1 MDFNRIGNGAVYK
14 PTILTDVVPS
24 SSAAIGYLINNP
36 IDDYPTS
43 SAQDSGCYSSTADEL
58 HLMSS
63 HVLNSNNGVKH
74 HRHHHNSKQCKSAID
89 QTATDQNQ
97 NRNHQQS
104 GNEPF
109 DKVVINVSGLRFE
122 SRASTLQRYPHTL
135 LGDRQRRSH
144 YFDPMSNEYFFERHR
159 SSFEAV
165 LYFYQSGGRL
175 ARPENISAEIFL
187 EEIKFFDLGMSVF
200 LLRSRYSTKGKKFCQ
215 CILGEEVLKRYR
227 KQEGYVEEI
236 PVERPINELQRAVWE
251 AFECPESSNIARV
264 VAIISIVMIIV
275 SIASFIIE
283 TLPSIRNDPSMSLEN
298 NVNNTHHFSSL
309 PPGNE
314 GRLFWIFFIIE
325 TICVTW
331 FSFEFVCRLLVAP
344 SKFAFIKNGPN
355 IIDVV
360 SIIPY
365 FIQLIGL
372 IYQKK
377 DNTMPGFSSTLTV
390 LRIVRLGLQVLA
402 LTFLASWKELLL
414 LMFFLFIIVIVFSSF
429 MYFVE
434 ADYSSTPH
442 TRPPNHISSTS
453 ISCPPSINCHSTY
466 DQNFVTTQANSQF
479 ASIPDSFWFAIITMT
494 TVGYGDYVPRT
505 TLGKVIGAACA
516 ITGVLTIALPVPI
529 IVSNFTY
536 FYQRQ
541 MEDNERQYQ
550 ARQKAQAA
558 TQLALE
564 KRQLYSLND
573 KDHGPEYNEWET
585 TLNEPDYSDYR
596 EITHAVTK
604 KLVHNVYFKAFR
616 GSKKITPTMR
626 YQSLPP
632 SATPYQI
639 THRIYQM
646 ADDKNEMDLMN

>member
-1 MDFNRIGNGAVYK
+1 MDFNRIGNGGIYK
-14 PTILTDVVPS
+14 PTILTDAVPS
-24 SSAAIGYLINNP
+24 SSSIIGYLINNP
-36 IDDYPTS
+36 IDDCLTS
-43 SAQDSGCYSSTADEL
+43 SVHDSGCYSSTADEL

-63 HVLNSNNGVKH
+63 HIASSNSSAKH
-74 HRHHHNSKQCKSAID
+74 HNRHHHHYTKHRRL
-89 QTATDQNQ
+89 TTDQNDSIYNKNNQ
-97 NRNHQQS
+97 LL

-109 DKVVINVSGLRFE
+109 DKVIINVSGLRFE
-122 SRASTLQRYPHTL
+122 TRASTLQRYPHTL
-135 LGDRQRRSH
+135 LGDKQRRAH
-144 YFDPMSNEYFFERHR
+144 FFDSMNNEYFFERHR

-187 EEIKFFDLGMSVF
+187 EEIKFFDLG
-200 LLRSRYSTKGKKFCQ
+200 
-215 CILGEEVLKRYR
+215 EEVLKRYR

-236 PVERPINELQRAVWE
+236 PVERPVNEFQRFVWE
-251 AFECPESSNIARV
+251 IFECPESSNIARV

-283 TLPSIRNDPSMSLEN
+283 TLPSIRNEPLMSLEN
-298 NVNNTHHFSSL
+298 NVNNTNQFNSL

-314 GRLFWIFFIIE
+314 TRLYWLFFIIE

-331 FSFEFVCRLLVAP
+331 FSFEFLCRFLVAP

-377 DNTMPGFSSTLTV
+377 DNTVPGFSSTLTV

-434 ADYSSTPH
+434 ADYSSIPPSRTPPIH
-442 TRPPNHISSTS
+442 MPSTS
-453 ISCPPSINCHSTY
+453 ISCPPSTNCLSTY
-466 DQNFVTTQANSQF
+466 DQNIAPTQANNQF
-479 ASIPDSFWFAIITMT
+479 ASIPDSFWFSIITMT

-558 TQLALE
+558 NQLALE

-573 KDHGPEYNEWET
+573 NDHGPELNEWET
-585 TLNEPDYSDYR
+585 TLNEPDYSAYR
-596 EITHAVTK
+596 QITHAVAK

-616 GSKKITPTMR
+616 GSKKMNPALR

-632 SATPYQI
+632 SAAPYQI
-639 THRIYQM
+639 THRIYQL
-646 ADDKNEMDLMN
+646 ADDKNETDILQ